1 MYQHSR
7 TDGKLHIEFILL
19 DAVCLQLAY
28 IFAFCVRY
36 ASYEQMTL
44 PYYESEYFSL
54 AVVLALG
61 LLLLTLLLNSHNMIL
76 IRGLTAEIISVGIQ
90 STALL
95 AATSIYL
102 FALHRGLVYSRLL
115 VYYTVAIYAILDIV
129 FRTCLKTLIVRKG
142 LLSPKKTKSLLIV
155 SKTRGDA
162 SKILKEIKNDPASQH
177 RITGVVLI
185 DENGVETV
193 DGIPVVADIS
203 DIADYICREWVD
215 EVLLFFP
222 ENGLLPNNIVEK
234 CAEMGVTVHS
244 VVNLR
249 NVDRNKQ
256 FIEQIGSHTVLTTA
270 FNYIAPY
277 QATIKRAADIAGGIV
292 GSIITVIIGLFIGP
306 IIYFSSP
313 GPILFKQMRVG
324 RNGKPFKILKFRSM
338 YPDAEERKK
347 EYMAQNR
354 ISDGLMFKLDFDP
367 RIIGNRI
374 LPDGTKKTGI
384 GEFIRKLS
392 LDEFP
397 QFFNVLKGD
406 MSLVGTRPPTLDE
419 WEKYQYHHR
428 ARLAIKPGITGLWQV
443 SGRSEITDFEE
454 VVRLDTEYICNF
466 RLSLDIKILFKTVKV
481 LFQRKGA
488 M

>member
-19 DAVCLQLAY
+19 DTICLQLAF
-28 IFAFCVRY
+28 IFAYCIRNRKL
-36 ASYEQMTL
+36 AL
-44 PYYESEYFSL
+44 PYNNSEYFSL

-61 LLLLTLLLNSHNMIL
+61 LLLLTLILNNHNL
-76 IRGLTAEIISVGIQ
+76 IFKRNLTSEIISVGIQ
-90 STALL
+90 SLALL
-95 AATSIYL
+95 ALTSVYL
-102 FALHRGLVYSRLL
+102 FALHRSLVYSRLI
-115 VYYTVAIYAILDIV
+115 VYYTVAIYAALDNIC
-129 FRTCLKTLIVRKG
+129 RTALKTLIVRKG
-142 LLSPKKTKSLLIV
+142 LLNPKKTKSLLVV
-155 SKTRGDA
+155 SNAPEDA
-162 SKILKEIKNDPASQH
+162 AEILKEIKNDPISQY
-177 RITGVVLI
+177 RISGVILT
-185 DENGVETV
+185 DGNGTEEV
-193 DGIPVVADIS
+193 DGTPVVTDVSEIS
-203 DIADYICREWVD
+203 DYICREWVD
-215 EVLLFFP
+215 EVLLYFPKNGVLP
-222 ENGLLPNNIVEK
+222 ENVVEE
-234 CAEMGVTVHS
+234 CAEMGVTVHN
-244 VVNLR
+244 VINLR

-256 FIEQIGSHTVLTTA
+256 FIEEVGSRTVLTTA

-277 QATIKRAADIAGGIV
+277 QAAIKRLADIAGGIV
-292 GSIITVIIGLFIGP
+292 GSIITILIGIVIAP
-306 IIYFSSP
+306 IIYINSP
-313 GPILFKQMRVG
+313 GPILFKQIRVG
-324 RNGKPFKILKFRSM
+324 KNGKPFKILKFRSM

-354 ISDGLMFKLDFDP
+354 ISDGMMFKLDFDP

-384 GEFIRKLS
+384 GEFIRKTS

-428 ARLAIKPGITGLWQV
+428 ARLAIKPGITGMWQV

-466 RLSLDIKILFKTVKV
+466 RLSLDLKILFKTILV